1 MSRNAELAVP
11 GGPDRGFAQQFGGV
25 LRQGWWVIAL
35 SALLAAVISTA
46 ISLAVTPQFA
56 SSATLYVTSGSGS
69 SEASAAYQGSLASQQ
84 RVASYVS
91 LAHSDAI
98 ITRAIQES
106 GLAMSDTEARDAISA
121 SAMPDTVLLE
131 VQAVNKDPRAAAQL
145 ANQVADAMVQYV
157 ATLEQ
162 PADGE
167 PPQARLT
174 VVSAATAP
182 SSPVSP
188 NVRRNVGLA
197 LIVGGVAGVLGVIAR
212 SRMNTTLSS
221 EDDVARIVGE
231 PILSSIPE
239 DSRLAQAGVVDFMA
253 GGSLAAEAFRRL
265 RTNLAYVLVDR
276 PARKIVVTSSLQDE
290 GKTTVSLNIAAS
302 IAEAGDSVVLVGA
315 DLRMPSVAERL
326 NITGDVGL
334 TSVLRGDVT
343 IADAIQQTSY
353 PNFDVLPCGEIP
365 PNPAELLAT
374 PRMGQCLEE
383 LAASYDYVVVDTPP
397 ILPVTDPAVV
407 AQWADGVIV
416 AVRLGNAKAPQLNS
430 AMQRLQ
436 DVQAPILGLVLN
448 RSRQAAILGSE
459 TYYSYGATG
468 TSSESCETLRPGR

>member
-239 DSRLAQAGVVDFMA
+239 DSRLA
-253 GGSLAAEAFRRL
+253 RRSTHGAISP
-265 RTNLAYVLVDR
+265 RRAT
-276 PARKIVVTSSLQDE
+276 ISS
-290 GKTTVSLNIAAS
+290 
-302 IAEAGDSVVLVGA
+302 
-315 DLRMPSVAERL
+315 
-326 NITGDVGL
+326 
-334 TSVLRGDVT
+334 
-343 IADAIQQTSY
+343 
-353 PNFDVLPCGEIP
+353 
-365 PNPAELLAT
+365 
-374 PRMGQCLEE
+374 PRRCWCL
-383 LAASYDYVVVDTPP
+383 S
-397 ILPVTDPAVV
+397 
-407 AQWADGVIV
+407 
-416 AVRLGNAKAPQLNS
+416 
-430 AMQRLQ
+430 
-436 DVQAPILGLVLN
+436 
-448 RSRQAAILGSE
+448 
-459 TYYSYGATG
+459 
-468 TSSESCETLRPGR
+468 